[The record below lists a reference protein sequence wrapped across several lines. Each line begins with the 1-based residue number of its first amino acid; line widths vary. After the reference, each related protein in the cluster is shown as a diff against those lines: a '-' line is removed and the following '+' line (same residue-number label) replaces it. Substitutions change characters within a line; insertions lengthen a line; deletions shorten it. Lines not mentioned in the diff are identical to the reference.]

1 MTRPANKPTEKVQLS
16 TVLRLHWTKTREVRT
31 AMVENIRNR
40 TVDAKLAETACQ
52 KMVGKYGLR
61 ERFME
66 AYQQCTEARHDVYV
80 LQLRL
85 VEVDRILSGRLW

>member
-1 MTRPANKPTEKVQLS
+1 
-16 TVLRLHWTKTREVRT
+16 
-31 AMVENIRNR
+31 
-40 TVDAKLAETACQ
+40 
-52 KMVGKYGLR
+52 MVGKYGLR